1 MPRSTRIS
9 KGGESPDASE
19 SPSKKGD
26 KGQGKGAK
34 PPKSAPKPKPK
45 QKSSAKPPKPVT
57 VSWPCNDEAYW
68 DLEHAVLPDNHS
80 K

>member
-1 MPRSTRIS
+1 MPRSTRS
-9 KGGESPDASE
+9 S
-19 SPSKKGD
+19 KGD
-26 KGQGKGAK
+26 KPPEESENPLKKGMDQGKGAK
-34 PPKSAPKPKPK
+34 PPKSAPKPKPM
-45 QKSSAKPPKPVT
+45 QKSSAKPSKPVT